1 MNLHAL
7 RLFHIVAEK
16 GNVTRAAEELN
27 ISQPA
32 VTAQIK
38 KLEQDIGLILLA
50 PKGRGILLTEA
61 GIQLAKHTKR
71 LFSLEAEIE
80 AYIEQYKTGSVGK
93 LRIVA
98 TYLPANFLLPKWL
111 ARYKQR
117 YPDVE
122 VELTTTNS
130 LKAIDQLINYQAEIA
145 FIGGRREFHP
155 LINRRELFEDE
166 MWFVVHK
173 NYKFASKKVTLAQIV
188 QEPFVF
194 REEGSSVREKLVSLC
209 KINNVNQPT
218 VGLQINGLNETI
230 RAVMEGY
237 GVTFVSSLEV
247 KEYIARGDV
256 GKVNV
261 DGIEL
266 KNPISICT
274 RKEDGLSMPA
284 NHLIQMVINEVNN

>member
-38 KLEQDIGLILLA
+38 KLEQEIGLILLA

-61 GIQLAKHTKR
+61 GIQLSKHTKR

-80 AYIEQYKTGSVGK
+80 AYVEQYKNGFIGK

-130 LKAIDQLINYQAEIA
+130 RKAIDQL
-145 FIGGRREFHP
+145 
-155 LINRRELFEDE
+155 
-166 MWFVVHK
+166 
-173 NYKFASKKVTLAQIV
+173 
-188 QEPFVF
+188 
-194 REEGSSVREKLVSLC
+194 
-209 KINNVNQPT
+209 
-218 VGLQINGLNETI
+218 
-230 RAVMEGY
+230 
-237 GVTFVSSLEV
+237 
-247 KEYIARGDV
+247 
-256 GKVNV
+256 
-261 DGIEL
+261 
-266 KNPISICT
+266 
-274 RKEDGLSMPA
+274 
-284 NHLIQMVINEVNN
+284 

>member
-38 KLEQDIGLILLA
+38 KLEQEIGIILLA
-50 PKGRGILLTEA
+50 PRGRGILLTEA

-80 AYIEQYKTGSVGK
+80 SYIEQYKNGSIGK

-145 FIGGRREFHP
+145 FIGGRRESHP

-173 NYKFASKKVTLAQIV
+173 NHKFASNKVTLAQIV
-188 QEPFVF
+188 REPFVF

-247 KEYIARGDV
+247 KEYIACGDV
-256 GKVNV
+256 AKVNV

-274 RKEDGLSMPA
+274 RKGDGLSMPA
-284 NHLIQMVINEVNN
+284 HHVIQMVINEVNN

>member
-80 AYIEQYKTGSVGK
+80 AYIEQYKNGSIGK
-93 LRIVA
+93 LRIAA

-111 ARYKQR
+111 ASYKKR

-145 FIGGRREFHP
+145 FIGGRRELHP

-173 NYKFASKKVTLAQIV
+173 NHKFASKKVTLAQIV

-237 GVTFVSSLEV
+237 GVTFASSLEV

-274 RKEDGLSMPA
+274 RIEDGLSMPA

>member
-80 AYIEQYKTGSVGK
+80 AYIEQYKNGSIGK
-93 LRIVA
+93 LRIAA

-111 ARYKQR
+111 ASYKKR

-145 FIGGRREFHP
+145 FIGGRRELHP

-173 NYKFASKKVTLAQIV
+173 NHKFASKKVTLAQIV

-237 GVTFVSSLEV
+237 GVTFASSLEV

-274 RKEDGLSMPA
+274 RIEDGLSMPA
-284 NHLIQMVINEVNN
+284 NHLIQMVINEVNK

>member
-1 MNLHAL
+1 M
-7 RLFHIVAEK
+7 
-16 GNVTRAAEELN
+16 
-27 ISQPA
+27 
-32 VTAQIK
+32 
-38 KLEQDIGLILLA
+38 
-50 PKGRGILLTEA
+50 
-61 GIQLAKHTKR
+61 
-71 LFSLEAEIE
+71 
-80 AYIEQYKTGSVGK
+80 
-93 LRIVA
+93 
-98 TYLPANFLLPKWL
+98 
-111 ARYKQR
+111 
-117 YPDVE
+117 
-122 VELTTTNS
+122 
-130 LKAIDQLINYQAEIA
+130 
-145 FIGGRREFHP
+145 HP

-173 NYKFASKKVTLAQIV
+173 TISLLQKVTLAQIV

-237 GVTFVSSLEV
+237 GVTFTSSLEV

-266 KNPISICT
+266 KPYFNLHENRRWTFNACKSFNT
-274 RKEDGLSMPA
+274 NGY
-284 NHLIQMVINEVNN
+284 

>member
-80 AYIEQYKTGSVGK
+80 TYIEQYKNGSIGK
-93 LRIVA
+93 LRIAA

-111 ARYKQR
+111 ASYKQR

-145 FIGGRREFHP
+145 FIGGRRELHP

-173 NYKFASKKVTLAQIV
+173 NHKFASKKVTLAQIV

-237 GVTFVSSLEV
+237 GVTFASSLEV

-274 RKEDGLSMPA
+274 RIEDGLSIPA

>member
-38 KLEQDIGLILLA
+38 KLEAEIGLVLLA

-61 GIQLAKHTKR
+61 GIQLAKQTRR

-80 AYIEQYKTGSVGK
+80 QYIEQYKKGHIGK

-98 TYLPANFLLPKWL
+98 TFLPANFLLPKWL
-111 ARYKQR
+111 AKYKQR

-122 VELTTTNS
+122 IELTTTNS
-130 LKAIDQLINYQAEIA
+130 SKAIDQLINYEAEIV

-155 LINRRELFEDE
+155 FINRMELFEDE

-173 NYKFASKKVTLAQIV
+173 DHKFASKKVSLAETV
-188 QEPFVF
+188 REPFVF
-194 REEGSSVREKLVSLC
+194 REEGSSAREKLVSLC
-209 KINNVNQPT
+209 KINNVHLPT

-247 KEYIARGDV
+247 KDYIARGEV
-256 GKVNV
+256 AKVHV
-261 DGIEL
+261 DEIEL
-266 KNPISICT
+266 RNPISLCT
-274 RKEDGLSMPA
+274 RKENELSMLTS
-284 NHLIQMVINEVNN
+284 NLIEMVMEEIHH